1 MRTRLRPDEEVAA
14 VVRRHWIV
22 LIGPL
27 GLTLFLAGGL
37 LASAFI
43 ERRGVALVVGGL
55 FVLSAAWAAWRVL
68 DWRCDLWVVTT
79 HRVIDETGVLAVRVI
94 DSPLDTI
101 HNVGCE
107 QSILGRLMGY
117 GTVDIQTAAE
127 RGATVIERAARPQ
140 ELREAVLELKEQY
153 RKGGSAAPGACAPA
167 ATDTKECPF
176 CAETIKARA
185 TVCRFCGRTL

>member
-1 MRTRLRPDEEVAA
+1 MRTRLRAGEEVAA

-27 GLTLFLAGGL
+27 GLALFLAGGL

-43 ERRGVALVVGGL
+43 ERPGLALVIGSL
-55 FVLSAAWAAWRVL
+55 FALSAAWAVWRVL

-79 HRVIDETGVLAVRVI
+79 QRVIDETGVLAVQVI

-101 HNVGCE
+101 HNVGCQ
-107 QSILGRLMGY
+107 QSLLGRILGY
-117 GTVDIQTAAE
+117 GTVEIQTAAE

-140 ELREAVLELKEQY
+140 DLREAVLELKELY
-153 RKGGSAAPGACAPA
+153 RKGGAAEPRAEAPEA
-167 ATDTKECPF
+167 GTKECPF
-176 CAETIKARA
+176 CAETIKVRA